1 MNFIFN
7 FLLFL
12 IICISAGNS
21 SILKPFQVCYL
32 AFSVIIW
39 LLLTLYHMLKLAV
52 LIIFRLIKYIH
63 LVKNVQKYAFIIHIF
78 WLIVYGLAF
87 LFMLIG
93 FIYDI
98 AMIIDGKIATIVYP
112 VIYFVVC
119 LVYVILSF
127 FDYIFKEK
135 ALNLIWKK
143 RRREKAPHNSDQE
156 DNEVRQSSE
165 NENVIKKSEEKDKN
179 ESDKQKG
186 D

>member
-98 AMIIDGKIATIVYP
+98 AMIIDGKISTIAYP

-119 LVYVILSF
+119 LVYAILSF

-135 ALNLIWKK
+135 VLYLFLKNIRDENPPK
-143 RRREKAPHNSDQE
+143 NSAQE
-156 DNEVRQSSE
+156 DNELRQSNE
-165 NENVIKKSEEKDKN
+165 NEMLVKKVKKN
-179 ESDKQKG
+179 S
-186 D
+186 